1 VVDRSRYFERL
12 YPLQDAVLAALAA
25 TDTGFYLS
33 GGTAASRGYLHHRFS
48 EDLDLF
54 VNDDPAFGLW
64 AARFIDRIAGSGRQ
78 TRVLLRE
85 PRFVRFEVAAQDTTL
100 KIEMVNDVPAH
111 IGSITLHPRLGRLD
125 SAENILANKLTALAD
140 RDEPKDLADVWGFCC
155 RLGLPLAAALEN
167 ASSKAAGLFP
177 PVLARGLLRASRADW
192 ELVRWIE
199 APDPDAFLAD
209 LRRLG
214 EELALLPPPR

>member
-1 VVDRSRYFERL
+1 MDHAYFFDRL
-12 YPLQDAVLAALAA
+12 YPLQDAVLAALSTA
-25 TDTGFYLS
+25 DTGFYLS
-33 GGTAASRGYLHHRFS
+33 GGTAASRGYLQHRFS

-54 VNDDPAFGLW
+54 VNDDSSFGLW
-64 AARFIDRIAGSGRQ
+64 AARFIDRLSARSEWR

-85 PRFVRFEVAAQDTTL
+85 ARFVRLEVGSGETVL

-111 IGSITLHPRLGRLD
+111 IGVVTAHPRLGRLD
-125 SAENILANKLTALAD
+125 SPENILANKLTAIAD

-155 RLGLPLAAALEN
+155 RLGLPLARALDD

-177 PVLARGLLRASRADW
+177 PALARGLLSASRADW
-192 ELVRWIE
+192 DLIRWIE
-199 APDPDAFLAD
+199 APDPDTFLAD
-209 LRRLG
+209 LRRIG